1 MSCTVIPPVHPNPFL
16 HNNIINALQS
26 AMETTGFLSE
36 VYPLAQTMEIEMNER
51 RGLVPVVYGQQAVKA
66 NDYIQMFPD
75 SGKRGVCFFEI
86 QPGQYNLNRG
96 TEDGDLIDIVVR
108 AVFTANMHN
117 IANRTYDFT
126 DELIALAVLGFE
138 ASTVNQDINAIT
150 IITDRN
156 LIFSK
161 YTYDFNE
168 IQSLLYP
175 MTGFAIDLAMSVNY
189 DFDCVVPGGFDE
201 SFSPEC

>member
-1 MSCTVIPPVHPNPFL
+1 MSCTVIPPIHPNPFL

-36 VYPLAQTMEIEMNER
+36 VYPLAQTMDINFNGT
-51 RGLVPVVYGQQAVKA
+51 RGVVPVVYGQGTEKP

-75 SGKRGVCFFEI
+75 NKKRGICFFEI
-86 QPGQYNLNRG
+86 LAGQYNLNRG

-117 IANRTYDFT
+117 LANRTYDFT

-138 ASTVNQDINAIT
+138 NSTVNQDINGIS
-150 IITDRN
+150 IVTDRN
-156 LIFSK
+156 LIFGK
-161 YTYDFNE
+161 YTYTFNDL
-168 IQSLLYP
+168 QSLVYP
-175 MTGFAIDLAMSVNY
+175 MTGFAIDLSMSVNY
-189 DFDCVVPGGFDE
+189 DFTCVVPSSFDE
-201 SFSPEC
+201 SYSPEC